1 MSRNAARAGWRVD
14 GGGEWSE
21 RDSCVIIAAWERLA
35 RRPVRRRSRPLLR
48 KEGCLMITGIEHAD
62 ELFRLRSGREQ
73 AVAEL
78 FGQYR
83 GKLQRMVAFRLDRR
97 IVGKVDGD
105 DILQDAFL
113 ESVRRIQD
121 YLDQPSVPF
130 FVWLR
135 QLTQQVLIDTH
146 RRYLGAQMRDVQ
158 REVALDPGGGAGT
171 SSSGLIA
178 QLADSLTSPS
188 QRAERREAVAE
199 LRTAL
204 DGLGELDREV
214 LVLRH
219 LEELS
224 NHEVADI
231 LGIDRFAASK
241 RYLRALERLRR
252 SLPRSEESR
261 DA

>member
-1 MSRNAARAGWRVD
+1 MILNGLADAASLRTIRAWPNGPQP
-14 GGGEWSE
+14 
-21 RDSCVIIAAWERLA
+21 
-35 RRPVRRRSRPLLR
+35 RRMPL
-48 KEGCLMITGIEHAD
+48 KGYCLMITGVEHAD

-78 FGQYR
+78 FGHYR
-83 GKLQRMVAFRLDRR
+83 SKLQRMAAFRLDPR
-97 IVGKVDGD
+97 IVGKVDAD

-113 ESVRRIQD
+113 ETLRRIQD
-121 YLDQPSVPF
+121 YLDQPTVPF

-135 QLTQQVLIDTH
+135 QITQQILIDTH

-158 REVALDPGGGAGT
+158 REVALDPGGAAGT
-171 SSSGLIA
+171 SSSGLLA

-188 QRAERREAVAE
+188 QRVQRQEAVAE
-199 LRTAL
+199 LRRAL
-204 DGLGELDREV
+204 NGLSALDREV

-241 RYLRALERLRR
+241 RYLRALERLRQA
-252 SLPRSEESR
+252 LPRSEESH
-261 DA
+261 DG